1 MYLRAKLT
9 RVCICLCAETATLS
23 RYSNDVRTDLQTGSD
38 LTRLFS
44 VTIGIP
50 LSKTRYFSIFNAS
63 YPPSHCTLYLRM
75 EERGPGTAT
84 WGCTS
89 RWCNLHPCGIFEEIR
104 VVKPLDCVVAWPF
117 GNSKVYD
124 KVSTIELSRSA
135 AMTLKIHGTVSP
147 LK

>member
-1 MYLRAKLT
+1 MYLRAELT
-9 RVCICLCAETATLS
+9 RVCVCQCAETATLS

-38 LTRLFS
+38 LTWLLS

-50 LSKTRYFSIFNAS
+50 LSRTRYFSILTPRIL
-63 YPPSHCTLYLRM
+63 PPIARCALRK
-75 EERGPGTAT
+75 EVRDPGTAT

-89 RWCNLHPCGIFEEIR
+89 RWCNLHPCGISENIR
-104 VVKPLDCVVAWPF
+104 VVKPLDRVVAWPF

-124 KVSTIELSRSA
+124 KVSTIELKRSA